1 MTTEELARFGLFV
14 IVFIGGLLGT
24 GFIGAIIALIFN
36 NDAIISIGAW
46 FTSLIVIAIMAQF
59 IWKGAAT

>member
-14 IVFIGGLLGT
+14 IVLIGSLFGT
-24 GFIGAIIALIFN
+24 GFIAAIIALAFN
-36 NDAIISIGAW
+36 NDEIISIVAW

-59 IWKGAAT
+59 IWR